1 MRATGWIVILGCW
14 LVAGCGQSPA
24 PPSPEPPDAPEPP
37 LPISTAS
44 AAPPAATDSDLPAPW
59 VRPTEPFH
67 IVDGIYWVG
76 SEGLGAYLFT
86 SDEGHILLDGGL
98 PETAAQIEA
107 SMAALGF
114 DLADVRILLN
124 SHAHFDHSGGLAEL
138 KRKSGALLFAHEG
151 DVSALE
157 GGFYLGSEDVERW
170 RAPPVSVDRALKDGD
185 VVTLGGRSLVLH
197 HMPGHSRG
205 CSSWGTTA
213 AGEGGD
219 LSVLVFCSASVAA
232 NRLVDPPQYPGIVDD
247 YRATFAK
254 ARTLKV
260 DVPLAAHA
268 EFFRLIEKRD
278 ALLANP
284 DGPGFVDPDAFPRLM
299 AQFEA
304 DFERQLAEQVSR
316 AGRNTS
322 TSQHP

>member
-1 MRATGWIVILGCW
+1 MMRVTGWFVILGCW
-14 LVAGCGQSPA
+14 LAAGCGQPPAPPQTPPESPA
-24 PPSPEPPDAPEPP
+24 PPTPIAAVPEPDV
-37 LPISTAS
+37 
-44 AAPPAATDSDLPAPW
+44 PAPW
-59 VRPTEPFH
+59 LRATEPFH
-67 IVDGIYWVG
+67 IIDGIYWVG

-98 PETAAQIEA
+98 PQTAAQIEA
-107 SMAALGF
+107 SIAALGF
-114 DLADVRILLN
+114 DLADVEILLN

-138 KRKSGALLFAHEG
+138 KRRSGALLYAHEG

-157 GGFYLGSEDVERW
+157 GGFYLGSEEVERW
-170 RAPPVSVDRALKDGD
+170 RAPPVSVDRVLEDGD
-185 VVTLGGRSLVLH
+185 VVTLGGRRLVLH
-197 HMPGHSRG
+197 HTPGHSRG

-213 AGEGGD
+213 TSEGGD

-278 ALLANP
+278 AAAANP
-284 DGPGFVDPDAFPRLM
+284 EGPGFVDPDAFARLM
-299 AQFEA
+299 TQFEA
-304 DFERQLAEQVSR
+304 DFERQLTEQTSR
-316 AGRNTS
+316 AGRNTA
-322 TSQHP
+322 TSAHP